1 MQTKLEELESR
12 IERLEET
19 WIAERRETFAR
30 PVVRPARPVTPKAEP
45 RPRAALPAA
54 PDLPTPRP
62 RHRRRPPP
70 PPPPAPSRRGPPA
83 RRTGTARRSR
93 TSSAAVCWRGPVA

>member
-30 PVVRPARPVTPKAEP
+30 PVVRPAPPVTPKAEP

-54 PDLPTPRP
+54 PNLQTPRP
-62 RHRRRPPP
+62 APPRPVPP
-70 PPPPAPSRRGPPA
+70 RPSRPA
-83 RRTGTARRSR
+83 RRHGTSLEDLLGGRVLAW
-93 TSSAAVCWRGPVA
+93 AGGLAVV